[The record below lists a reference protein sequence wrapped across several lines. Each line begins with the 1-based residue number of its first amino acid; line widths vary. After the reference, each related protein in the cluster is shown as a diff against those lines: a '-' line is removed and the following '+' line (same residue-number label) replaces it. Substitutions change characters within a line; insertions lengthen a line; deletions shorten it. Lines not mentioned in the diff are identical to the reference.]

1 MIPPRSRTDG
11 LWRALATAQDDAL
24 ARSRGLDEAS
34 ETLTARVSGPD
45 GHPTLS
51 GRVRQPKADGWRG
64 AWVWR
69 ASLGLGAAA
78 VVAIVIG
85 VIMPG
90 RALRFRLGPEG
101 ERGAPGR
108 TLVADARSDLPL
120 RFSDGSQ
127 VTFQAGAVGRV
138 ERLTEA
144 GAEVVLERG
153 TLEAQVVHTRTT
165 RWIVHAGPYRVRV
178 TGTRFSVTW
187 SPTRL
192 GLSLFEGSVTVEG
205 ALLGTGLAL
214 RAGQRLTIAD
224 GVVRTEPL
232 ARPPVAGAKAIAAT
246 NGDDQG
252 ASATKSDGTTG
263 ALATVG
269 GPVAARAP
277 TTPGLSTRVGGVGS
291 LDGEDAL
298 AEGDSSPGD
307 DGDANAGASDPGA
320 GLAPTRHPRH
330 RRLAAAVG
338 ADAAPP
344 HEATGAGPRTAPG
357 AATGNTGGTSDE
369 RWLRLAD
376 QGAYREAFA
385 AAGEQGWSRL
395 CARLDARRLLVL
407 GDVARYAGSDGRAR
421 KTFRCLVRRFGHDRL
436 ASDAVF
442 SLGRLAFESGRPNEA
457 QRWFGRYLSQ
467 WPNAPLA
474 EQASGRLVE
483 CAIRQQ
489 NEAAAAR
496 AAHAYLARFPNGP
509 HASLAGDVLRDSRA
523 EATSAKTTASSAAS
537 SAPSPAR

>member
-1 MIPPRSRTDG
+1 MIPSRSRTDG
-11 LWRALATAQDDAL
+11 LWRALAAAQDDAL

-51 GRVRQPKADGWRG
+51 GRVRQPKTGGWHG
-64 AWVWR
+64 AWAWR

-78 VVAIVIG
+78 VVAIIVG
-85 VIMPG
+85 VIVPG

-101 ERGAPGR
+101 QRGAPGR

-144 GAEVVLERG
+144 GAEVVLDRG
-153 TLEAQVVHTRTT
+153 TLEAEVVHTRTT

-232 ARPPVAGAKAIAAT
+232 VHPPVGGATAAAT
-246 NGDDQG
+246 ANGHDQG
-252 ASATKSDGTTG
+252 ASATRSDGTTG
-263 ALATVG
+263 ALAMVG
-269 GPVAARAP
+269 GPAATGGP
-277 TTPGLSTRVGGVGS
+277 TTPGFSPPAGGVGP
-291 LDGEDAL
+291 LAGEDAH
-298 AEGDSSPGD
+298 AEGSSSPGD
-307 DGDANAGASDPGA
+307 DGVANDGASEPGA
-320 GLAPTRHPRH
+320 GLEPTRHLRH

-338 ADAAPP
+338 AGATPA
-344 HEATGAGPRTAPG
+344 HEATSAEPRTAPG
-357 AATGNTGGTSDE
+357 PATGNTGDE

-376 QGAYREAFA
+376 QGSYREAFA
-385 AAGEQGWSRL
+385 VASEQGWSRL

-457 QRWFGRYLSQ
+457 QRWFGRYLSE

-489 NEAAAAR
+489 NEAAAGAR
-496 AAHAYLARFPNGP
+496 CARLPGP
-509 HASLAGDVLRDSRA
+509 IPERTARLAGRRRLA
-523 EATSAKTTASSAAS
+523 
-537 SAPSPAR
+537 